1 MLAIVVIICREL
13 LRWEV
18 GRFVLIKVLT
28 GCLDHPVI
36 ASQAPGDNGERLGTT
51 FLRLPPGWRPVEM
64 HMSQDYS
71 DFMYFI
77 TNINLCWYNP
87 TGCASVVPIRLSL
100 AGEWLSTPWFPLLPS
115 NNNQPPTNATS
126 ISRRSAVP
134 RVTGE
139 PTLISRRTDQRK
151 IQPSL
156 TKHSVAYGKAL
167 AFYVEGG
174 SSQVD
179 S

>member
-1 MLAIVVIICREL
+1 MV
-13 LRWEV
+13 
-18 GRFVLIKVLT
+18 
-28 GCLDHPVI
+28 
-36 ASQAPGDNGERLGTT
+36 
-51 FLRLPPGWRPVEM
+51 
-64 HMSQDYS
+64 
-71 DFMYFI
+71 
-77 TNINLCWYNP
+77 
-87 TGCASVVPIRLSL
+87 
-100 AGEWLSTPWFPLLPS
+100 STPPLEQQS
-115 NNNQPPTNATS
+115 TTYQRNKHITRND
-126 ISRRSAVP
+126 RSAVP